1 MGPFAGTTF
10 GIGTPTVYP
19 NLPTSWGTTPYSSQ
33 APSFQQ
39 GIGLGQSPQQLL
51 QLLQVV
57 TQQLQ
62 QVQALEQQQLFYLQQ
77 LLQLVPAQLQQL
89 QQLVQILPQQI
100 QQQHQQQWHPFSQGL
115 SSPFGIAPQAFAA
128 QTAGHVM

>member
-10 GIGTPTVYP
+10 GIGTPNVYP
-19 NLPTSWGTTPYSSQ
+19 NLPQ
-33 APSFQQ
+33 APSFQA
-39 GIGLGQSPQQLL
+39 GIGLGQSPQQLQ

-62 QVQALEQQQLFYLQQ
+62 QVQALEQQQLYYLQQ
-77 LLQLVPAQLQQL
+77 LLQFIPAQLQQL
-89 QQLVQILPQQI
+89 QQLVQIIPQQI
-100 QQQHQQQWHPFSQGL
+100 QQQHQQQWHPFNQGL

-128 QTAGHVM
+128 PTAGHVM

>member
-10 GIGTPTVYP
+10 GIGTPIAYP
-19 NLPTSWGTTPYSSQ
+19 NLPTAWGTSPYIGQ
-33 APSFQQ
+33 APYFQP
-39 GIGLGQSPQQLL
+39 GIGLGQSPQQLV

-77 LLQLVPAQLQQL
+77 LLQFVPAQLQQL
-89 QQLVQILPQQI
+89 QQLVQIVPQQI
-100 QQQHQQQWHPFSQGL
+100 QQQQQQWHPFSQGL
-115 SSPFGIAPQAFAA
+115 SSPFGITPQAFAA
-128 QTAGHVM
+128 QPAGHVM

>member
-10 GIGTPTVYP
+10 GIGTPNAYP
-19 NLPTSWGTTPYSSQ
+19 NLPQAPYSQ
-33 APSFQQ
+33 P

-77 LLQLVPAQLQQL
+77 LLQFIPAQLQQL
-89 QQLVQILPQQI
+89 QQLVQIIPQQI

>member
-10 GIGTPTVYP
+10 GIGTPSVYP
-19 NLPTSWGTTPYSSQ
+19 NLPISGATTPYSGQS
-33 APSFQQ
+33 PYFQQ

-77 LLQLVPAQLQQL
+77 LLQFIPAQLQQL
-89 QQLVQILPQQI
+89 QQLVQIIPQQI
-100 QQQHQQQWHPFSQGL
+100 QQQHQQQWHPLNQGL
-115 SSPFGIAPQAFAA
+115 SSPFGITPQAFAA
-128 QTAGHVM
+128 QPAGHVM

>member
-10 GIGTPTVYP
+10 GIGTPIAYS
-19 NLPTSWGTTPYSSQ
+19 NLQPSWGTSPYAGQSSY
-33 APSFQQ
+33 FQP
-39 GIGLGQSPQQLL
+39 GIGPGQSPQQVL
-51 QLLQVV
+51 QVLQVV

-77 LLQLVPAQLQQL
+77 LLQLVPAQLHQL
-89 QQLVQILPQQI
+89 QHLVQIGPQQI
-100 QQQHQQQWHPFSQGL
+100 QQHQQQWHPFNQGL

-128 QTAGHVM
+128 QPAGHVM